1 MIVEACCNFILNG
14 ENVKEEGIFRL
25 PGNHLEV
32 KKLQESYDKGD
43 RPIFDRLNY
52 LVKQICIDY
61 ILYLPLNSYN
71 YYIFNVYLYN

>member
-32 KKLQESYDKGD
+32 KKLQDSYDKGD
-43 RPIFDRLNY
+43 RPVFDRLIH
-52 LVKQICIDY
+52 LVKQIFIDY
-61 ILYLPLNSYN
+61 VLYLSLKT
-71 YYIFNVYLYN
+71 FKYLYL

>member
-32 KKLQESYDKGD
+32 KKLQDSYDKGD
-43 RPIFDRLNY
+43 RPVFDRLIY
-52 LVKQICIDY
+52 LVKQIFIDY
-61 ILYLPLNSYN
+61 VLYLSLKT
-71 YYIFNVYLYN
+71 FKYLYL